1 MFRGLEYSIVTTWD
15 DQPVDH
21 DPVNITLENVDDHS
35 FKLSVNA
42 PFFNDPPN
50 PGGQVGEPLYGLWE
64 YEGIFTKNEQFNY
77 NQENYLWFSFCKN
90 YLRSFQLLN
99 YFCSTMKTN
108 TSRSNSVRKYP
119 NKSTKIST

>member
-77 NQENYLWFSFCKN
+77 NSSELFVVFILQKIIYVHFSC
-90 YLRSFQLLN
+90 
-99 YFCSTMKTN
+99 
-108 TSRSNSVRKYP
+108 
-119 NKSTKIST
+119 